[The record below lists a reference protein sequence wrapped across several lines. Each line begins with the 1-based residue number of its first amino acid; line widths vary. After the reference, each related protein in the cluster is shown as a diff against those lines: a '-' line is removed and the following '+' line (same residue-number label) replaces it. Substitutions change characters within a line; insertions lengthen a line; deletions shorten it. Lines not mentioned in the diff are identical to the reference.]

1 MSQPT
6 FVGRFGAFS
15 LDAGQFE
22 LRRDGRTVKLER
34 QAMELLILL
43 VERRGRLVSRPE
55 IVRHLWGDAVF
66 VDVDTGVNTAISKI
80 RQALRDSAEAPT
92 FIETVQGK
100 GYRFIAPVEAVSGP
114 PTTAATIAVLPF
126 ENLTSVP
133 DSEYLAA
140 GLTEET
146 SASLAQIDPAH
157 LSVRGR
163 TLRYKGTTKTVAEIG
178 HELSVDYLVASSIR
192 AEGIRLRVTVIL
204 IRVSDQEHVWS
215 QSYEREATSLLGL
228 QQELSEAIAQ
238 QIRLRLSP
246 DRINGLG
253 RRQTKIADAYDT
265 YLRARFQAHR
275 RTADGNARAIELYK
289 RAIEI
294 DPGYAL
300 AWADLAF
307 TYAGA
312 CINGD
317 APPAVAGPRAR
328 EAAQKAVEANSNL
341 SEAQLALGYGLWLI
355 DWKWQASEAALQR
368 AVDIDPSNVAA
379 FRILGHAL
387 SQSGQHDKA
396 AAAMRRSCELDPVD
410 GLSRALSSQV
420 AFQARDVAAAGDHAR
435 HAIALEPG
443 LWIGHIELAQAY
455 DGAGDHELAL
465 QAVAD
470 AVRFSG
476 GNSKAVALRG
486 YILARMGR
494 VDAVREVMRGLD
506 SMSNERYVPP
516 FAMALVCAGLGDRE
530 AMFDFLDKAFAAR
543 DVHLMYLPVD
553 MKWDTYRT
561 DRRFGDLLV
570 RCGFASSP

>member
-1 MSQPT
+1 MSTPA

-15 LDAGQFE
+15 LDVGQYE
-22 LRRDGRTVKLER
+22 LRREGRKVKLER
-34 QAMELLILL
+34 QPMELLVLL
-43 VERRGRLVSRPE
+43 VERRGQLVLRPEMVSR
-55 IVRHLWGDAVF
+55 LWGDEVF

-92 FIETVQGK
+92 FIETVQGR
-100 GYRFIAPVEAVSGP
+100 GYRFIAPVEAVSGL
-114 PTTAATIAVLPF
+114 PTTAVTIAVLPF
-126 ENLTSVP
+126 ESLTSVP
-133 DSEYLAA
+133 EREYLAA

-146 SASLAQIDPAH
+146 GASLAQIDPAH
-157 LSVRGR
+157 LSVKGR
-163 TLRYKGTTKTVAEIG
+163 TLRYKGTTKTLAEIG

-192 AEGIRLRVTVIL
+192 AEGIRLRVTVTL
-204 IRVSDQEHVWS
+204 IRVRDQEHVWS
-215 QSYEREATSLLGL
+215 QSYDREAPSLLGL
-228 QQELSEAIAQ
+228 QQELSAAIAH

-246 DRINGLG
+246 ERIHGVG
-253 RRQTKIADAYDT
+253 RRQTQNADAYDA
-265 YLRARFQAHR
+265 YLRGRFQAHR
-275 RTADGNARAIELYK
+275 RTAEGNARAIELYK

-294 DPGYAL
+294 DPSYAL

-317 APPAVAGPRAR
+317 AAPAEAGPRAR
-328 EAAQKAVEANSNL
+328 EAALRAVAANGDL
-341 SEAQLALGYGLWLI
+341 SEAQLALGYGLWMI
-355 DWKWQASEAALQR
+355 DWKWQASEAALQL
-368 AVDIDPSNVAA
+368 AVDIDPSNAA
-379 FRILGHAL
+379 AYRIFGHVL
-387 SQSGQHDKA
+387 SQSGQHEKA
-396 AAAMRRSCELDPVD
+396 AEAMRRSCELDPVD
-410 GLSRALSSQV
+410 ALSRALSSQV
-420 AFQARDVAAAGDHAR
+420 AFQGRDLTAAGDHAR
-435 HAIALEPG
+435 HAIALDPG

-476 GNSKAVALRG
+476 GNSKAVSLRG
-486 YILARMGR
+486 YILAKMGR

-506 SMSNERYVPP
+506 TLSNERYVPP
-516 FAMALVCAGLGDRE
+516 YAMALVCAGLGDRE

-553 MKWDTYRT
+553 MKWDAYRT

-570 RCGFASSP
+570 RCGFTSSR

>member
-1 MSQPT
+1 MSTPA
-6 FVGRFGAFS
+6 FAGRFGTFS
-15 LDAGQFE
+15 LDASQFE

-34 QAMELLILL
+34 QTMELLILL

-66 VDVDTGVNTAISKI
+66 VDVETGVNTAISKI
-80 RQALRDSAEAPT
+80 RQALRDSAETPT
-92 FIETVQGK
+92 FIETVKGR

-114 PTTAATIAVLPF
+114 LRTVATIAVLPF

-133 DSEYLAA
+133 EREYLAA

-192 AEGIRLRVTVIL
+192 AEGIRLRVTVML
-204 IRVSDQEHVWS
+204 IRVSDQEHVWT

-246 DRINGLG
+246 HRINGVG
-253 RRQTKIADAYDT
+253 RRQTQSADAYDT
-265 YLRARFQAHR
+265 YLRGRFQAHR

-294 DPGYAL
+294 DPSYAL
-300 AWADLAF
+300 AWAELAF

-317 APPAVAGPRAR
+317 AAPADAGPRAR
-328 EAAQKAVEANSNL
+328 EAAQKAVVANGNL
-341 SEAQLALGYGLWLI
+341 SEAQLALGFGLWLI
-355 DWKWQASEAALQR
+355 DWKWQASEAPLQR
-368 AVDIDPSNVAA
+368 AVDIDPSSAA
-379 FRILGHAL
+379 AYRILGHAL

-396 AAAMRRSCELDPVD
+396 GAAMRRSCELDPVD
-410 GLSRALSSQV
+410 AMSRALSSQV
-420 AFQARDVAAAGDHAR
+420 AFQARDLAAAGDHAR

-455 DGAGDHELAL
+455 DGAGEHEMAL

-494 VDAVREVMRGLD
+494 VDAVREVMKGLVR
-506 SMSNERYVPP
+506 MSNERYVPP
-516 FAMALVCAGLGDRE
+516 YAMALVCAGLGDRE

-553 MKWDTYRT
+553 MKWDAHRT

-570 RCGFASSP
+570 RCGFTSSP

>member
-34 QAMELLILL
+34 QTMELLILL

-55 IVRHLWGDAVF
+55 IVSHLWGDAVF

-246 DRINGLG
+246 DRINGFG
-253 RRQTKIADAYDT
+253 RRQTKSADAYDT

-379 FRILGHAL
+379 YRILGHAL

-476 GNSKAVALRG
+476 GNSKAVSLRG
-486 YILARMGR
+486 YILARAGR
-494 VDAVREVMRGLD
+494 ADAVREVMRGLD
-506 SMSNERYVPP
+506 RMSNERYVPP
-516 FAMALVCAGLGDRE
+516 YAMALVCAGLGDRE

-553 MKWDTYRT
+553 MKWDAYRT

-570 RCGFASSP
+570 RCGFTSSR